1 MTDQIENIKRD
12 IRIALD
18 QNMVSTQ
25 LISTA
30 DIDTL
35 TLDDIIESKIEDA
48 ARLVMRDAPLHLL
61 DGGKAFGESISWF
74 SREGIGGGY
83 IRLPSDF
90 LRLVSF
96 QMSDWSYPVNI
107 AITED
112 HPLYPLQSS
121 RYAGIKGNPQRPVVA
136 LSSQPIGLVLEFY
149 SCSAGEGVYVKRA
162 TYLPIPKIYPVLVN
176 DKGKYGSL
184 SAVRSAYPNGGEE
197 GDYVYVDG
205 VIYVWDKATSDW
217 VLYIAEITFSE
228 KLRPAIIY
236 YAAYLTALS
245 IGNGDLATVLL
256 NTSKE
261 LMQ

>member
-1 MTDQIENIKRD
+1 MVFNVDDLKRE

-18 QNMVSTQ
+18 QNMNSTP
-25 LISTA
+25 LLDVG

-35 TLDDIIESKIEDA
+35 SLDDIIESKIEDA

-61 DGGKAFGESISWF
+61 DGGKAFGESIRWF
-74 SREGIGGGY
+74 SREGVGGGY
-83 IRLPSDF
+83 IALPSDF

-96 QMSDWSYPVNI
+96 QMSDWSYPVNV

-149 SCSAGEGVYVKRA
+149 SCEAGEGVYVKRA
-162 TYLPIPKIYPVLVN
+162 TYLPIPKI
-176 DKGKYGSL
+176 
-184 SAVRSAYPNGGEE
+184 NGGQ
-197 GDYVYVDG
+197 
-205 VIYVWDKATSDW
+205 I
-217 VLYIAEITFSE
+217 IFSE
-228 KLRPAIIY
+228 KLKSSVVY

>member
-1 MTDQIENIKRD
+1 MVFNVDDLKRE

-18 QNMVSTQ
+18 QNMNSSP
-25 LISTA
+25 LLDIG

-35 TLDDIIESKIEDA
+35 SLDDIIESKIEDA

-61 DGGKAFGESISWF
+61 DGGKAFGESIHWF
-74 SREGIGGGY
+74 SREGVGGGY
-83 IRLPSDF
+83 IALPSDF

-96 QMSDWSYPVNI
+96 QMSDWSYPVNV

-149 SCSAGEGVYVKRA
+149 SCEAGEGVYVKRA
-162 TYLPIPKIYPVLVN
+162 TYLPIPKI
-176 DKGKYGSL
+176 D
-184 SAVRSAYPNGGEE
+184 GGQ
-197 GDYVYVDG
+197 
-205 VIYVWDKATSDW
+205 I
-217 VLYIAEITFSE
+217 IFSE
-228 KLRPAIIY
+228 KLKSSVVY
-236 YAAYLTALS
+236 YAAYLVALS
-245 IGNGDLATVLL
+245 IGNGDLATVML

>member
-1 MTDQIENIKRD
+1 MVFNVDDLKRE

-18 QNMVSTQ
+18 QNMNSTP
-25 LISTA
+25 LLDVG

-35 TLDDIIESKIEDA
+35 SLDDIIESKIEDA

-74 SREGIGGGY
+74 SREGVGGGY
-83 IRLPSDF
+83 IALPSDF

-96 QMSDWSYPVNI
+96 QMSDWSYPVNV

-121 RYAGIKGNPQRPVVA
+121 RYAGIKGNPQRPVAA

-149 SCSAGEGVYVKRA
+149 SCEAGEGVYVKRA
-162 TYLPIPKIYPVLVN
+162 TYLPIPKI
-176 DKGKYGSL
+176 
-184 SAVRSAYPNGGEE
+184 NGGQ
-197 GDYVYVDG
+197 
-205 VIYVWDKATSDW
+205 I
-217 VLYIAEITFSE
+217 IFSE
-228 KLRPAIIY
+228 KLKSSVVY

>member
-1 MTDQIENIKRD
+1 MVFNVDDLKRE

-18 QNMVSTQ
+18 QNMNSTP
-25 LISTA
+25 LLDVG

-35 TLDDIIESKIEDA
+35 SLDDIIESKIEDA

-74 SREGIGGGY
+74 SREGVGGGY
-83 IRLPSDF
+83 IALPSDF

-96 QMSDWSYPVNI
+96 QMSDWSYPVNV

-149 SCSAGEGVYVKRA
+149 SCEAGEGVFVKRA
-162 TYLPIPKIYPVLVN
+162 TYLPIPKI
-176 DKGKYGSL
+176 
-184 SAVRSAYPNGGEE
+184 NGGQ
-197 GDYVYVDG
+197 
-205 VIYVWDKATSDW
+205 I
-217 VLYIAEITFSE
+217 IFSE
-228 KLRPAIIY
+228 KLKSSVVY

>member
-61 DGGKAFGESISWF
+61 DGGKAFGESIKGF
-74 SREGIGGGY
+74 SREGVGGGY
-83 IRLPSDF
+83 IALPSDF

-96 QMSDWSYPVNI
+96 QMSDWSYPVNV

-149 SCSAGEGVYVKRA
+149 SCEAGEGVYVKRA
-162 TYLPIPKIYPVLVN
+162 TYLPIPKI
-176 DKGKYGSL
+176 
-184 SAVRSAYPNGGEE
+184 A
-197 GDYVYVDG
+197 DG
-205 VIYVWDKATSDW
+205 
-217 VLYIAEITFSE
+217 EITFSE

>member
-1 MTDQIENIKRD
+1 MVFKVDDLKRE

-18 QNMVSTQ
+18 QNMNSTP
-25 LISTA
+25 LLDIG

-35 TLDDIIESKIEDA
+35 SLDDIIVSKIEDA

-61 DGGKAFGESISWF
+61 DGGKAFGESIHWF
-74 SREGIGGGY
+74 SREGVGGGY
-83 IRLPSDF
+83 IALPTDF
-90 LRLVSF
+90 MRLVSF
-96 QMSDWSYPVNI
+96 QMSDWSYPVNV

-121 RYAGIKGNPQRPVVA
+121 RYAGIKGNPQKPVVA
-136 LSSQPIGLVLEFY
+136 LSTQPIGLVLEFY
-149 SCSAGEGVYVKRA
+149 SCEAGEGVYVKRA
-162 TYLPIPKIYPVLVN
+162 TYLPIPKI
-176 DKGKYGSL
+176 
-184 SAVRSAYPNGGEE
+184 A
-197 GDYVYVDG
+197 DG
-205 VIYVWDKATSDW
+205 
-217 VLYIAEITFSE
+217 EITFSE

>member
-1 MTDQIENIKRD
+1 MVFYVDDLKRE

-18 QNMVSTQ
+18 QNMNSTP
-25 LISTA
+25 LLDVG

-35 TLDDIIESKIEDA
+35 SLDDIIESKIEDA

-61 DGGKAFGESISWF
+61 DGGKAFGESIKWF
-74 SREGIGGGY
+74 SREGVGGGY
-83 IRLPSDF
+83 IALPSDF

-96 QMSDWSYPVNI
+96 QMSDWSYPVNV

-149 SCSAGEGVYVKRA
+149 SCEAGEGVYVKRA
-162 TYLPIPKIYPVLVN
+162 TYLPIPKI
-176 DKGKYGSL
+176 D
-184 SAVRSAYPNGGEE
+184 GGQ
-197 GDYVYVDG
+197 
-205 VIYVWDKATSDW
+205 I
-217 VLYIAEITFSE
+217 IFSE
-228 KLRPAIIY
+228 KLKSSVVY

>member
-1 MTDQIENIKRD
+1 MVFYVDDLKRE

-18 QNMVSTQ
+18 QNMNSTP
-25 LISTA
+25 LLDVG

-35 TLDDIIESKIEDA
+35 SLDDIIESKIEDA

-61 DGGKAFGESISWF
+61 DGGKAFGESIKWF
-74 SREGIGGGY
+74 SREGVGGGY
-83 IRLPSDF
+83 IALPSDF

-96 QMSDWSYPVNI
+96 QMSDWSYPVNV

-149 SCSAGEGVYVKRA
+149 SCEAGEGVYVKRA
-162 TYLPIPKIYPVLVN
+162 TYLPIPKL
-176 DKGKYGSL
+176 
-184 SAVRSAYPNGGEE
+184 NGGQ
-197 GDYVYVDG
+197 
-205 VIYVWDKATSDW
+205 I
-217 VLYIAEITFSE
+217 IFSE
-228 KLRPAIIY
+228 KLKSSVVY

>member
-1 MTDQIENIKRD
+1 MVFNVDDLKRE

-18 QNMVSTQ
+18 QNMNSTP
-25 LISTA
+25 LLDVG

-35 TLDDIIESKIEDA
+35 SLDDIIESKIEDA

-74 SREGIGGGY
+74 SREGVGGGY
-83 IRLPSDF
+83 IALPSDF

-96 QMSDWSYPVNI
+96 QMSDWSYPVNV

-149 SCSAGEGVYVKRA
+149 SCEAGEGVYVKRA
-162 TYLPIPKIYPVLVN
+162 TYLPIPKI
-176 DKGKYGSL
+176 
-184 SAVRSAYPNGGEE
+184 NGGQ
-197 GDYVYVDG
+197 
-205 VIYVWDKATSDW
+205 I
-217 VLYIAEITFSE
+217 IFSE
-228 KLRPAIIY
+228 KLKSSVVY

>member
-1 MTDQIENIKRD
+1 MVFLVDNLKRE

-18 QNMVSTQ
+18 QNMNSTP
-25 LISTA
+25 LLDVG

-35 TLDDIIESKIEDA
+35 SLDDIIESKIEDA

-61 DGGKAFGESISWF
+61 DGGKAFGESIHWF
-74 SREGIGGGY
+74 SREGVGGGY
-83 IRLPSDF
+83 IALPSDF

-149 SCSAGEGVYVKRA
+149 SCEAGEGVYVKRA
-162 TYLPIPKIYPVLVN
+162 TYLPIPKI
-176 DKGKYGSL
+176 
-184 SAVRSAYPNGGEE
+184 NGGQ
-197 GDYVYVDG
+197 
-205 VIYVWDKATSDW
+205 I
-217 VLYIAEITFSE
+217 IFSE
-228 KLRPAIIY
+228 KLKSSVVY

>member
-1 MTDQIENIKRD
+1 MIFKVDDLKRE

-18 QNMVSTQ
+18 QNMNSKP
-25 LISTA
+25 LLDIG

-35 TLDDIIESKIEDA
+35 SLDDIIVSKIEDA

-61 DGGKAFGESISWF
+61 DGGKAFGESIHWF
-74 SREGIGGGY
+74 SREGVGGGY
-83 IRLPSDF
+83 IALPSDF

-96 QMSDWSYPVNI
+96 QMSDWSYPVNV

-121 RYAGIKGNPQRPVVA
+121 RYAGIKGNPQKPVVA
-136 LSSQPIGLVLEFY
+136 LSTQPIGLVLEFY
-149 SCSAGEGVYVKRA
+149 SCEAGEGVYVKRA
-162 TYLPIPKIYPVLVN
+162 TYLPIPKIE
-176 DKGKYGSL
+176 
-184 SAVRSAYPNGGEE
+184 GGQ
-197 GDYVYVDG
+197 
-205 VIYVWDKATSDW
+205 I
-217 VLYIAEITFSE
+217 IFSE
-228 KLRPAIIY
+228 KLKSSVVY

>member
-1 MTDQIENIKRD
+1 MVFNVDDLKRE

-18 QNMVSTQ
+18 QNMNSTP
-25 LISTA
+25 LLDVG

-35 TLDDIIESKIEDA
+35 SLDDIIESKIEDA

-61 DGGKAFGESISWF
+61 DGGKAFGESIKWF
-74 SREGIGGGY
+74 SREGVGGGY
-83 IRLPSDF
+83 IALPSDF

-96 QMSDWSYPVNI
+96 QMSDWSYPVNV

-149 SCSAGEGVYVKRA
+149 SCEAGEGVYVKRA
-162 TYLPIPKIYPVLVN
+162 TYLPIPKI
-176 DKGKYGSL
+176 
-184 SAVRSAYPNGGEE
+184 NGGQ
-197 GDYVYVDG
+197 
-205 VIYVWDKATSDW
+205 I
-217 VLYIAEITFSE
+217 IFSE
-228 KLRPAIIY
+228 KLKSSVVY

>member
-1 MTDQIENIKRD
+1 MIFNVDDLKRE

-18 QNMVSTQ
+18 QNMNSTP
-25 LISTA
+25 LLDVG

-35 TLDDIIESKIEDA
+35 SLDDIIESKIEDA

-61 DGGKAFGESISWF
+61 DGGKAFGESIRWF
-74 SREGIGGGY
+74 SREGVGGGY
-83 IRLPSDF
+83 IALPSDF

-96 QMSDWSYPVNI
+96 QMSDWSYPVNV

-149 SCSAGEGVYVKRA
+149 SCEAGEGVYVKRA
-162 TYLPIPKIYPVLVN
+162 TYLPIPKI
-176 DKGKYGSL
+176 
-184 SAVRSAYPNGGEE
+184 NGGQ
-197 GDYVYVDG
+197 
-205 VIYVWDKATSDW
+205 I
-217 VLYIAEITFSE
+217 IFSE
-228 KLRPAIIY
+228 KLKSSVVY